1 MGLPP
6 FFYLTS
12 DVVFCI
18 FLIGDFRLFQFFTT
32 LASLYDWQFS
42 VLLQPR
48 GIISPSRFQ
57 EAGTSLVF
65 GARPWALVSGSVVT
79 FLHPHTSQRHGR
91 GHPPPFRPSR
101 PLFVYCHS
109 SFFFCKLLPEKTIG
123 CVLLDGFL
131 WKKFALSIFANLV
144 WILGSI
150 PTVGKIPSPLIR
162 VNYLDK

>member
-109 SFFFCKLLPEKTIG
+109 SFFLEGIFLFKL
-123 CVLLDGFL
+123 
-131 WKKFALSIFANLV
+131 
-144 WILGSI
+144 
-150 PTVGKIPSPLIR
+150 
-162 VNYLDK
+162 

>member
-79 FLHPHTSQRHGR
+79 FVHPHTSQRHGR

-109 SFFFCKLLPEKTIG
+109 SFFFRLR
-123 CVLLDGFL
+123 
-131 WKKFALSIFANLV
+131 ALAVVSHQETQA
-144 WILGSI
+144 
-150 PTVGKIPSPLIR
+150 TVSHQK
-162 VNYLDK
+162 